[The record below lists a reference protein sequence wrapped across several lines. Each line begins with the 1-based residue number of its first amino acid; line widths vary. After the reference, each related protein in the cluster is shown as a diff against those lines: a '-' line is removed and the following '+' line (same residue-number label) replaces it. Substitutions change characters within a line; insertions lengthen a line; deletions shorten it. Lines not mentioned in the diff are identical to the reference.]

1 MFGTVS
7 TRRFVAGLMIVRATD
22 AADTGMRARTWARLG
37 ERTLTTRPQGPQ
49 APQAPISPLVHAPDA
64 STVGSVARLARF
76 ALLAGILLAMT
87 ACDASGHDATAGADE
102 SATPAPG
109 LPSDPEAIGQAF
121 VEALATGDL
130 ATAEAMEDPTMRSA
144 APAASLG
151 VLWSQLQDQFGAY
164 AGRLDTSVAAQDPYT
179 NVTVTASFAKA
190 TVPLIV
196 TVSADGMV
204 AGFHLG
210 QPGPAAT
217 PDGSAGTDGS
227 EAPTERPA
235 SYVDPAA
242 FTETEVTVGEA
253 PWALPGTLSMPVGA
267 GPFPAV
273 VLLAGS
279 GPNDR
284 DETIGPNKPLR
295 DLAWGLA
302 SNGIAVLRYDKR
314 TKAHQAE
321 MASLA
326 TVTVHEE
333 TMDDALIAVDLLRST
348 SGVDPDRVFVVG
360 HSLGGY
366 LAPRIAAKGS
376 GRIAG
381 IGVLEGNARPLQD
394 VIADQ
399 LAYLASPEGG
409 SDPQAQKLAEALPAQ
424 IALVESPDLS
434 PSTPASQLPLGIPA
448 AYWLD
453 LRGYDPVAVAAGLS
467 IPIFISQG
475 GRDYQVRPSELA
487 LWRAGLAGRTD
498 VTIREYPA
506 LNHLLLAG
514 TGPARPAEYA
524 VPGHVDAGLV
534 SDLADWVRAAR

>member
-1 MFGTVS
+1 MPVAEPAAQ
-7 TRRFVAGLMIVRATD
+7 RRSACCPFA
-22 AADTGMRARTWARLG
+22 
-37 ERTLTTRPQGPQ
+37 Q
-49 APQAPISPLVHAPDA
+49 APHAPAGQA
-64 STVGSVARLARF
+64 STPRPAQATAFWSAGIVARLAGV
-76 ALLAGILLAMT
+76 ALLAGIALALA
-87 ACDASGHDATAGADE
+87 ACDVDGQGSSPGAAASAGPSGE
-102 SATPAPG
+102 P
-109 LPSDPEAIGQAF
+109 PSDPAAIGRAF
-121 VEALATGDL
+121 IEALAAGDV
-130 ATAEAMEDPTMRSA
+130 AAAEAMEDPTMRAA
-144 APAASLG
+144 APAASLA
-151 VLWSQLQDQFGAY
+151 VLWSQLQDQFGTY
-164 AGRLDTSVAAQDPYT
+164 GGMLDTSTAAQDPYT

-196 TVSADGMV
+196 TVSSDGLV

-217 PDGSAGTDGS
+217 PDGSAGAS
-227 EAPTERPA
+227 VEPAPTASPA
-235 SYVDPAA
+235 PYVDPSS
-242 FTETEVTVGEA
+242 FTETEVTVGQA

-302 SNGIAVLRYDKR
+302 SEGIVVLRYDKR
-314 TKAHQAE
+314 TRAHQAE
-321 MASLA
+321 MAGLA
-326 TVTVHEE
+326 SAITVREE
-333 TMDDALIAVDLLRST
+333 AMDDALVAVDLLRAT
-348 SGVDPDRVFVVG
+348 PGVDPDRILVVG

-366 LAPRIAAKGS
+366 LAPRIAAAGG

-381 IGVLEGNARPLQD
+381 IGVLEGNASPLQD
-394 VIADQ
+394 LIADQ

-409 SDPQAQKLAEALPAQ
+409 SDPGARAMAEALPAQ
-424 IALVESPDLS
+424 LALVKSLDLS

-453 LRGYDPVAVAAGLS
+453 LRTYDPVAVAAGLS

-475 GRDYQVRPSELA
+475 GRDYQVPPSELA
-487 LWRAGLAGRTD
+487 LWRAGLAERTN

-506 LNHLLLAG
+506 LNHLLMAG
-514 TGPARPAEYA
+514 TGASRPAEYA
-524 VPGHVDAGLV
+524 VPGHVDAALV
-534 SDLADWVRAAR
+534 ADLAAWVTAVP